1 MVAGRDVQ
9 CPLAVADVLRKMA
22 ELGATY
28 SDAADMLQKAGDRK
42 ALSCKLALDALPRA
56 VPVKA
61 LAEAA
66 REDPRME
73 LEHDLLKKT
82 EAAATPGLFGGAAEA
97 KRD

>member
-1 MVAGRDVQ
+1 MHVQ
-9 CPLAVADVLRKMA
+9 CSLNVAEVLRKMA

-28 SDAADMLQKAGDRK
+28 SDAADMIQKAADCK

-56 VPVKA
+56 VPVKR

-66 REDPRME
+66 RADPRME
-73 LEHDLLKKT
+73 QEQDLLT
-82 EAAATPGLFGGAAEA
+82 GADATATPGLFAGPAEA